1 MAVKPNTPMLVWEME
16 NASSCAPVTSY
27 PTAQILTFTILN
39 KHINSQK
46 WIHHIEVSDHEKQ
59 GWKD

>member
-1 MAVKPNTPMLVWEME
+1 ME